1 MSRRSLAAL
10 EARLRHGRLERKD
23 LRTLSTSRV
32 RMYSRYVHEV
42 ALLAP
47 QSPEHLSGSHVHEK
61 KKKKKVDSE
70 HFSGSLVHEVALL
83 APQNP
88 ERLSGSHVLELC
100 TCGST
105 PCTEH
110 VPHADVG
117 DAASESR
124 TDGVSKPSRS
134 AARSRDEDRG
144 ADRLKSHAW
153 HKQCNAEGTQTSGTL
168 RSSPGL
174 ME

>member
-1 MSRRSLAAL
+1 L
-10 EARLRHGRLERKD
+10 H
-23 LRTLSTSRV
+23 LRTR
-32 RMYSRYVHEV
+32 
-42 ALLAP
+42 AP
-47 QSPEHLSGSHVHEK
+47 LRFACTWKKKKKGVDSERLSGSHVH
-61 KKKKKVDSE
+61 
-70 HFSGSLVHEVALL
+70 GVALL
-83 APQNP
+83 APPDP
-88 ERLSGSHVLELC
+88 EHLSGSHVLELC

-117 DAASESR
+117 DAAFESL
-124 TDGVSKPSRS
+124 TDGLSKPSRS